1 MEYGQGQAAYDL
13 EAFDKGAEMAEM
25 RGKMFTIA
33 NQGVEH
39 ILIAYDDVG
48 DGSTRHGLM
57 AVTLF
62 GMHGFTVTFEENG
75 LRIEW

>member
-1 MEYGQGQAAYDL
+1 MEYGQGQSAYDL

-25 RGKMFTIA
+25 RGKMFTTA
-33 NQGVEH
+33 NQGLEY

-57 AVTLF
+57 AATLF
-62 GMHGFTVTFEENG
+62 RMHGFTVTFEESG